1 MSDITNKFLPDLGTI
16 KKDLKQNGA
25 CKWNVNE
32 SGIKIF
38 FDVTGIGEMA
48 RLGSSKSTFG
58 VGISLTAMVTN
69 KVLNSVNHV
78 GFILSDGTIIHA
90 TTNRGVIRESGK
102 GIIND
107 TKNYVVANV
116 GGNES
121 DLISKY
127 NQLKKTLYI
136 DKDSYDWKGI
146 VRQVPLIGK
155 LLGRLNFAR
164 ENKPYRFYCSELVAN
179 LLVRCGVISYNE
191 LVSLNEKTVGL
202 DKYDEVDPTKLFLM
216 IKSKAKLCP
225 VVCDTDKDLK
235 KENTM
240 TKNELKQLIKEVL
253 VEQNALTT
261 LQISTVGGG
270 TTLLLYK
277 GDAKGSEVSSD
288 KHYKTPTK
296 FKDLIASLNTTGGM
310 TSDESIKKI
319 LKKLT
324 PAQLKELV
332 REKIVVSDKVSE
344 FLGEEASTKELQ
356 KLGFKP
362 TKSDVNESPIVRG
375 LIRPDP
381 KSPLEGAVV
390 KRVESHGHYH
400 ADMILLTKNNK
411 EIKGR
416 FEFDPHNPPSFY
428 ESVNEA
434 GGYEDGIKDAKDRMK
449 YVALRKMEKD
459 HLAKSKITKDIK
471 KQHHLDMA
479 DKYLDQAL
487 AIAKKHGVVDE
498 GKMNEVQGYV
508 FGPMETPNNWIST
521 NAKPKMKNGTK
532 TWVVSAVDFQKAFP
546 NIQMKQLPTNPSKYS
561 NYYMVDNEGDL
572 IAYSQANVG
581 SSLD

>member
-332 REKIVVSDKVSE
+332 REKIVVSDKVSID
-344 FLGEEASTKELQ
+344 EAS
-356 KLGFKP
+356 
-362 TKSDVNESPIVRG
+362 I
-375 LIRPDP
+375 
-381 KSPLEGAVV
+381 
-390 KRVESHGHYH
+390 
-400 ADMILLTKNNK
+400 
-411 EIKGR
+411 
-416 FEFDPHNPPSFY
+416 
-428 ESVNEA
+428 
-434 GGYEDGIKDAKDRMK
+434 
-449 YVALRKMEKD
+449 
-459 HLAKSKITKDIK
+459 
-471 KQHHLDMA
+471 
-479 DKYLDQAL
+479 
-487 AIAKKHGVVDE
+487 
-498 GKMNEVQGYV
+498 NEVQGYV

-532 TWVVSAVDFQKAFP
+532 KWVVSAVDFQKAFP
-546 NIQMKQLPTNPSKYS
+546 NIQMKQLPTTPSQYS
-561 NYYMVDNEGDL
+561 DYYVVDNEGDL
-572 IAYSQANVG
+572 IAYSQANIG
-581 SSLD
+581 SPLD

>member
-1 MSDITNKFLPDLGTI
+1 MSDIANKFLPDLGTI
-16 KKDLKQNGA
+16 KKDLKQSSA
-25 CKWNVNE
+25 CKWNIND

-102 GIIND
+102 DIIND

-191 LVSLNEKTVGL
+191 LVSLNEKMVGL

-225 VVCDTDKDLK
+225 VVCDADKDLK
-235 KENTM
+235 KENIM
-240 TKNELKQLIKEVL
+240 TKSELKRLIKEVL

-277 GDAKGSEVSSD
+277 GDAKGSELSSD

-296 FKDLIASLNTTGGM
+296 FKDLIASLNTTGGT
-310 TSDESIKKI
+310 TSEESIKKI

-332 REKIVVSDKVSE
+332 REKIVVSDKVSID
-344 FLGEEASTKELQ
+344 EANTNLK
-356 KLGFKP
+356 
-362 TKSDVNESPIVRG
+362 
-375 LIRPDP
+375 
-381 KSPLEGAVV
+381 
-390 KRVESHGHYH
+390 
-400 ADMILLTKNNK
+400 
-411 EIKGR
+411 
-416 FEFDPHNPPSFY
+416 
-428 ESVNEA
+428 
-434 GGYEDGIKDAKDRMK
+434 
-449 YVALRKMEKD
+449 
-459 HLAKSKITKDIK
+459 
-471 KQHHLDMA
+471 
-479 DKYLDQAL
+479 
-487 AIAKKHGVVDE
+487 
-498 GKMNEVQGYV
+498 EVQGYV
-508 FGPMETPNNWIST
+508 FGPMETPSNWIST

-532 TWVVSAVDFQKAFP
+532 KWVVSAADFQKAFP
-546 NIQMKQLPTNPSKYS
+546 TIQMKQLPTSPSKYS
-561 NYYMVDNEGDL
+561 NYYIVDNEGDL
-572 IAYSQANVG
+572 ISYSQANVG
-581 SSLD
+581 SGLD

>member
-332 REKIVVSDKVSE
+332 REKIVVSDKVSID
-344 FLGEEASTKELQ
+344 EAS
-356 KLGFKP
+356 
-362 TKSDVNESPIVRG
+362 I
-375 LIRPDP
+375 
-381 KSPLEGAVV
+381 
-390 KRVESHGHYH
+390 
-400 ADMILLTKNNK
+400 
-411 EIKGR
+411 
-416 FEFDPHNPPSFY
+416 
-428 ESVNEA
+428 
-434 GGYEDGIKDAKDRMK
+434 
-449 YVALRKMEKD
+449 
-459 HLAKSKITKDIK
+459 
-471 KQHHLDMA
+471 
-479 DKYLDQAL
+479 
-487 AIAKKHGVVDE
+487 
-498 GKMNEVQGYV
+498 NEVQGYI
-508 FGPMETPNNWIST
+508 FGPMETPSNWIST

-532 TWVVSAVDFQKAFP
+532 KWVVSAVDFQKAFP
-546 NIQMKQLPTNPSKYS
+546 NIQMEELPTNPSKYS

-572 IAYSQANVG
+572 IAYSQAKIG
-581 SSLD
+581 SPSD